1 MRNDINSSSLMIG
14 STWHATGKV
23 VQDTKPSKQ
32 TADMCKCQSTSNDET
47 AGNNGAYCVSIDSA
61 ALSKKE
67 TDKMQ
72 QGKASPELPL
82 NFDEDALSEY
92 EVDTV

>member
-1 MRNDINSSSLMIG
+1 MRNDIDSGSLMIG

-47 AGNNGAYCVSIDSA
+47 AGNNAAYCASIDSA
-61 ALSKKE
+61 TFREKE
-67 TDKMQ
+67 TEKCSREKD
-72 QGKASPELPL
+72 LL
-82 NFDEDALSEY
+82 NCL
-92 EVDTV
+92 

>member
-1 MRNDINSSSLMIG
+1 MRNDIDSGSLMIG

-23 VQDTKPSKQ
+23 VRDTKPSKQ
-32 TADMCKCQSTSNDET
+32 TADMCKCQSTSNDELLGT
-47 AGNNGAYCVSIDSA
+47 MARIVCLSILLRSG
-61 ALSKKE
+61 KRKR
-67 TDKMQ
+67 KMQ

>member
-1 MRNDINSSSLMIG
+1 MRNDIDSGSLMIG

-61 ALSKKE
+61 AFREKE

-72 QGKASPELPL
+72 QGKASP
-82 NFDEDALSEY
+82 
-92 EVDTV
+92 